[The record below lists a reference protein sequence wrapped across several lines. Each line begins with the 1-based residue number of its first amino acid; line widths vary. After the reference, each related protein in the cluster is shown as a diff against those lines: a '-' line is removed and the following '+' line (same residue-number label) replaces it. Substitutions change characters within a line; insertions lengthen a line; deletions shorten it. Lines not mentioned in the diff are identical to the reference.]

1 MIIIKKYPNRRLYDT
16 SKSEYVNIDDILV
29 MVQNHLDFQ
38 VVDSKSGDDQTKSIL
53 LQIISEQEVNDSR
66 SLLTNTL
73 LKQLI
78 RFYNSD
84 MQPYVRSYLEQSLA
98 GLLEQQEAMQN
109 MVNNLVKTNPANMFS
124 KMMEENM
131 KMWGNIGKT
140 PSKPE
145 DK

>member
-1 MIIIKKYPNRRLYDT
+1 MITIKKYPNRRLYDT
-16 SKSEYVNIDDILV
+16 SKSEYINVDDILV
-29 MVQNHLDFQ
+29 MVQNHLDFEI
-38 VVDSKSGDDQTKSIL
+38 VDSKTGEDQTKVIL
-53 LQIISEQEVNDSR
+53 LQIISEQEGNESR

-98 GLLEQQEAMQN
+98 GLLDQQEAMQL
-109 MVNNLVKTNPANMFS
+109 MVKNLVKSSPANMFA

-131 KMWGNIGKT
+131 KMWGT
-140 PSKPE
+140 PPANPKK
-145 DK
+145 DDI

>member
-1 MIIIKKYPNRRLYDT
+1 MITIKKYPNRRLYDT
-16 SKSEYVNIDDILV
+16 SKSEYINIDDILV

-38 VVDSKSGDDQTKSIL
+38 IVDSKTGEDHTKSIL

-98 GLLEQQEAMQN
+98 GLLEQQETMQQ
-109 MVNNLVKTNPANMFS
+109 MVNNLVKTSPASMFT

-131 KMWGNIGKT
+131 KLWGIPPTSPKT
-140 PSKPE
+140 D

>member
-16 SKSEYVNIDDILV
+16 AKSEYINMEDILV
-29 MVQNHLDFQ
+29 MVQTHLDFKI
-38 VVDSKSGDDQTKSIL
+38 VDSKTGEDQTKSIL
-53 LQIISEQEVNDSR
+53 LQIISEQEVSENR
-66 SLLTNTL
+66 SLLTTTL

-109 MVNNLVKTNPANMFS
+109 MVNNLVKTSPANMFA
-124 KMMEENM
+124 KLMEENM
-131 KMWGNIGKT
+131 KLWGTG
-140 PSKPE
+140 PSRSKK
-145 DK
+145 DDN

>member
-1 MIIIKKYPNRRLYDT
+1 MITIKKYPNRRLYDT
-16 SKSEYVNIDDILV
+16 SKSEYINMDDILV
-29 MVQNHLDFQ
+29 MVQSHTDFQ
-38 VVDSKSGDDQTKSIL
+38 IVDSKTGEDQTKAIL
-53 LQIISEQEVNDSR
+53 LQIISEQEVNESR

-98 GLLEQQEAMQN
+98 GLLEQQEAMQL
-109 MVNNLVKTNPANMFS
+109 MVKNLVKTNPANMFT

-131 KMWGNIGKT
+131 KLWGT
-140 PSKPE
+140 PSSTSKK
-145 DK
+145 DDN

>member
-1 MIIIKKYPNRRLYDT
+1 MITIKKYPNRRLYDT
-16 SKSEYVNIDDILV
+16 SKSEYINVDDILV
-29 MVQNHLDFQ
+29 MVQNHLDFEIL
-38 VVDSKSGDDQTKSIL
+38 DSKSGEDQTKSIL
-53 LQIISEQEVNDSR
+53 LQIISEQEVNESR

-98 GLLEQQEAMQN
+98 GLLEQQEAMQL
-109 MVNNLVKTNPANMFS
+109 MVNNLVKTSPANMFA

-131 KMWGNIGKT
+131 KLWGTAAPGTK
-140 PSKPE
+140 KE
-145 DK
+145 DN

>member
-1 MIIIKKYPNRRLYDT
+1 MITIKKYPNRRLYDT
-16 SKSEYVNIDDILV
+16 SKSEYINMDDILV

-38 VVDSKSGDDQTKSIL
+38 IVDSKTGEDQTKVIL
-53 LQIISEQEVNDSR
+53 LQIISEQETNESR

-98 GLLEQQEAMQN
+98 GLLEQQEAMQL
-109 MVNNLVKTNPANMFS
+109 MVKNLVKSSPANMFA
-124 KMMEENM
+124 KLMEDNM
-131 KMWGNIGKT
+131 KLWGTGPANPK
-140 PSKPE
+140 K
-145 DK
+145 DDN

>member
-1 MIIIKKYPNRRLYDT
+1 MITIKKYPNRRLYDT
-16 SKSEYVNIDDILV
+16 SQSKYINIDDILV
-29 MVQNHLDFQ
+29 LVQNHQDFEI
-38 VVDSKSGDDQTKSIL
+38 VDSKTGEDHTKSIL
-53 LQIISEQEVNDSR
+53 LQIISDQEINDNR

-98 GLLEQQEAMQN
+98 GLLEQQETMQQ
-109 MVNNLVKTNPANMFS
+109 MVNNMVKSSPANMFT

-131 KMWGNIGKT
+131 KMWGMAAKPPKT
-140 PSKPE
+140 E
-145 DK
+145 DN

>member
-1 MIIIKKYPNRRLYDT
+1 MITIKKYPNRRLYDT
-16 SKSEYVNIDDILV
+16 SKSEYINVDDILV
-29 MVQNHLDFQ
+29 MVQSHTDFQ
-38 VVDSKSGDDQTKSIL
+38 IVDSKTGEDQTKTIL
-53 LQIISEQEVNDSR
+53 LQIISEQEVNEGR

-98 GLLEQQEAMQN
+98 GLLEQQEAMQL
-109 MVNNLVKTNPANMFS
+109 MVNNLVKTNPANLFT

-131 KMWGNIGKT
+131 KIWGTGSAT
-140 PSKPE
+140 SKK
-145 DK
+145 DDN

>member
-1 MIIIKKYPNRRLYDT
+1 MITIKKYPNRRLYDT
-16 SKSEYVNIDDILV
+16 SKSEYINVDDILV
-29 MVQNHLDFQ
+29 MVQNHLDFEIL
-38 VVDSKSGDDQTKSIL
+38 DSKSGEDQTKSIL
-53 LQIISEQEVNDSR
+53 LQIISEQEVNESR

-98 GLLEQQEAMQN
+98 GLLEQQEAMQL
-109 MVNNLVKTNPANMFS
+109 MVNNLVKTSPANMFA

-131 KMWGNIGKT
+131 KLWGTVAPDTK
-140 PSKPE
+140 KE